1 MSKQEPT
8 RGDVVAALSIPTFMT
23 TASHLTGSQL
33 RQLVAERLAT
43 AGLDVVVIA
52 VNGIGASLPFPGAE
66 LVWQH
71 RTGGE
76 FRRQVVSWN
85 IGQTA
90 VATQRPSGA
99 FYMIADCAQCG
110 QRNEL
115 TLDGEMSIGGLPCS
129 ACGSPLISLDQKG
142 TTTASEA
149 PG

>member
-8 RGDVVAALSIPTFMT
+8 RGEVVAALSIPAFMT

-33 RQLVAERLAT
+33 RHLVAERLAI

-71 RTGGE
+71 RSGGE
-76 FRRQVVSWN
+76 FKRQVLSWN

-90 VATQRPSGA
+90 VATPGPSGA
-99 FYMIADCAQCG
+99 VHLIADCAQCG

-129 ACGSPLISLDQKG
+129 RCGSPLISLDDNG
-142 TTTASEA
+142 LSTVS
-149 PG
+149 